1 MKALN
6 AEQLKRAAA
15 ERAVELIEDGMKLG
29 LGTGSTA
36 RHVLQVIAE
45 KRGRGELRNIIGV
58 PTSRATLELATEL
71 GIPLT
76 TLDEQPHLDL
86 AIDGADEVDPDLNLV
101 KGLGGALLWEKIVAS
116 AAERLVIVVDENKLV
131 DRLCDKAPVPIEVVT
146 FAWST
151 HLGFLEDLGGKPKLR
166 ARADGAPF
174 VTDGGHYIIDCAFED
189 GLSDAWLLE
198 MELQQ
203 RPGVVESGLFLDMA
217 EAVVVAAAGGINVL
231 TRLES

>member
-1 MKALN
+1 MVSLN

-15 ERAVELIEDGMKLG
+15 ERAVELIEDGMILG

-45 KRGRGELRNIIGV
+45 RRARGELSRIIGV
-58 PTSRATLELATEL
+58 PTSRATHDLALDL

-76 TLDEQPHLDL
+76 TLDDHPHLDL
-86 AIDGADEVDPDLNLV
+86 AIDGADEVDPDLNLI
-101 KGLGGALLWEKIVAS
+101 KGLGGALLWEKIVAN
-116 AAERLVIVVDENKLV
+116 AAERLVIVVDENKMV
-131 DRLCDKAPVPIEVVT
+131 DRLCDRAPVPIEVVT

-151 HLGFLEDLGGKPKLR
+151 HLKFLEDLGGEPKLR
-166 ARADGAPF
+166 QTDGQPF
-174 VTDGGHYIIDCAFED
+174 VTDGGHYIIDCAFEN
-189 GLSDAWLLE
+189 GLADAWLLE

-231 TRLES
+231 ARADS

>member
-1 MKALN
+1 MVAT

-15 ERAVELIEDGMKLG
+15 ERAVELIENGMKLG

-45 KRGRGELRNIIGV
+45 KRARGELQNIIGV

-71 GIPLT
+71 GIPMT
-76 TLDEQPHLDL
+76 TLDEQPQLDL

-151 HLGFLEDLGGKPKLR
+151 HLGFLEELGGKPRRR
-166 ARADGAPF
+166 AKADGEPF

-189 GLSDAWLLE
+189 GLADAWLLE

-217 EAVVVAAAGGINVL
+217 EAVIVASAGGIKVL
-231 TRLES
+231 TRVES